1 MYCPMKCGGGMITQQ
16 YCKALE
22 LRIIKKTQQVQGL
35 KYKVRL
41 FQLTTF
47 TLLLVLVMQSF

>member
-1 MYCPMKCGGGMITQQ
+1 MITQQ

>member
-1 MYCPMKCGGGMITQQ
+1 MITQQ

-41 FQLTTF
+41 FQFTTF